1 MEPKELAL
9 ALAEVLYDR
18 QAEDIVLLDVEQ
30 LVGYTSY
37 FLVASGRNER
47 QVKALADHLERSGR
61 GAGLRPLGK
70 EGVDKGQWALIDYGD
85 VVVHL
90 FRNDERNYYDLETL
104 WGEAPSEAYPAP
116 DGADAPA
123 E

>member
-9 ALAEVLYDR
+9 ALAEVLHDR

-47 QVKALADHLERSGR
+47 QVRALADTLERAGRNSGI
-61 GAGLRPLGK
+61 RPIGR
-70 EGVDKGQWALIDYGD
+70 EGVEKGHWALIDYGD

-90 FRNDERNYYDLETL
+90 FRNDERNFYDLESL
-104 WGEAPSEAYPAP
+104 WGEAPRELYPEPEAR
-116 DGADAPA
+116 A